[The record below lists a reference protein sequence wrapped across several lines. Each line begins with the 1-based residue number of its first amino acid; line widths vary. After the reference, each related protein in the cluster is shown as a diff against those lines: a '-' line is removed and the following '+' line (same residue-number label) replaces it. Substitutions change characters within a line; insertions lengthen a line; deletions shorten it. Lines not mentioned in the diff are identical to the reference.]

1 MPRGQVVRCHIE
13 DDEDGETVIDID
25 GEQLSLA
32 AFGRMLRVCAGWGMR
47 IAFVDEDDVTDK
59 PEIVVRDPDD
69 DVANGQ

>member
-25 GEQLSLA
+25 GEELDLA
-32 AFGRMLRVCAGWGMR
+32 ALGRMLRVYAGWGMR
-47 IAFVDEDDVTDK
+47 IAFVDEDDVTDE